1 MGIYTNFYS
10 DHRSDYNKVEPFVGE
25 SFNYQELGILAAT
38 EIEMNHNTFM
48 KSIALKELAAF
59 EQTGS
64 TDVLYESVKD
74 SKIVKSIVAFFKNII
89 EKISKIFKTFVMKM
103 ESWFGDNK
111 KFANKYEKEFN
122 TKLNKLPTDF
132 KFNGYKYTHTV
143 NTTLNKND
151 ALLVSLKDKSD
162 INNILSSSDLT
173 FAKNIDEDTIKTYK
187 ENISNCR
194 DELENYK
201 NRMRKITVD
210 TIANNS
216 VIPVEFADIDS
227 KEDGYDNKDFN
238 KELFKVFRNGKEKKE
253 ELAIDYL
260 KQSDTS
266 IISKFN
272 DTKKSVKELEAK
284 LITAITNKIKTIKE
298 SRDNN
303 IEDKDAK
310 EKNEVIVSMATLYQ
324 ALYSGVLVTSIQACS
339 ALLQAQKEELS
350 QLKEFMIK
358 VINYSEKPAKKNDQN
373 TTTNES
379 YNYSTDLNF
388 DFIENVKL
396 I

>member
-1 MGIYTNFYS
+1 MGIYTNFD
-10 DHRSDYNKVEPFVGE
+10 DHRSNYNKVEPFIGE

-38 EIEMNHNTFM
+38 EIEMNHNAFM

-74 SKIVKSIVAFFKNII
+74 SKIVKSVVAFFKNII

-111 KFANKYEKEFN
+111 KFASKYEKEFN

-143 NTTLNKND
+143 NTTLNKSD
-151 ALLVSLKDKSD
+151 VLLSLKDKSD

-210 TIANNS
+210 TIANDS
-216 VIPVEFADIDS
+216 AIPVKFENIDS

-238 KELFKVFRNGKEKKE
+238 KELFKVFRDGKEKKE

-272 DTKKSVKELEAK
+272 DIKKSVKELEAK
-284 LITAITNKIKTIKE
+284 LIAAITNKIKTIKE

-303 IEDKDAK
+303 IDDKDAK

-358 VINYSEKPAKKNDQN
+358 VINYSEKPTKKDNQN
-373 TTTNES
+373 TAANES